1 MQQLLMNSVENK
13 SVKTPK
19 DMTNR
24 MLIPDVK
31 NNKRAKLK
39 GPFSNRRI
47 FFVTISSLDR
57 IVKQLKIT

>member
-1 MQQLLMNSVENK
+1 MNSVENK
-13 SVKTPK
+13 SVKTPNN
-19 DMTNR
+19 MTNR

-39 GPFSNRRI
+39 GFFSNRRI
-47 FFVTISSLDR
+47 SFVTISSLDG

>member
-1 MQQLLMNSVENK
+1 MNSVENK

-19 DMTNR
+19 NMTNR

-47 FFVTISSLDR
+47 FFVLQFR
-57 IVKQLKIT
+57 H